1 MATELLPAETLI
13 TFEGATSRLRG
24 KVLVPD
30 GESKGALVAAHGRH
44 GDMDEPL
51 VAAVARLGADL
62 GLWSLRFNFAYQDAG
77 AEASAGHEEEIAD
90 LREAIAYARRT
101 SKQDH
106 VVVAGRG
113 LGAWAAIAAATDD
126 DPEDLI
132 LLGLS
137 YTAQAERKMVLQRLG
152 EFEIDALIFVGSK
165 SDRLDLAAL
174 HEVVRK
180 IPTVQFVIVDGANH
194 PLQDERH
201 EPMTDVVLTRCERW
215 LRERFR

>member
-1 MATELLPAETLI
+1 MAVELLPAESLVA
-13 TFEGATSRLRG
+13 FDGATRKLRG
-24 KVLVPD
+24 KVLAPA
-30 GESKGALVAAHGRH
+30 GRPRGALVAAHGRH
-44 GDMDEPL
+44 TDMDEPL
-51 VAAVARLGADL
+51 VAALARLATDL
-62 GLWSLRFNFAYQDAG
+62 GLWSLRFNFAYRESDA
-77 AEASAGHEEEIAD
+77 EPSAGHEDEIAD
-90 LREAIAYARRT
+90 LRQAIAYARRA

-137 YTAQAERKMVLQRLG
+137 YAAQPERTMALQRLG

-165 SDRLDLAAL
+165 SERLDLAAL

-180 IPTVQFVIVDGANH
+180 IPSVQLVIVDGGNH
-194 PLQDERH
+194 ALEDGRH
-201 EPMTDVVLTRCERW
+201 APMTDVIATRCERW
-215 LRERFR
+215 LRERVR